1 MLNAIA
7 LMFKLSPHGKKQ
19 LLFNRIRNS
28 SEVTKVSDD
37 EFEYQ
42 HVSVVGAKV
51 PTWVIL
57 TPEVVPPVDG
67 IDMGTGASIG
77 FFGQPNKENAVG
89 E

>member
-19 LLFNRIRNS
+19 LLFNCIRNS

-37 EFEYQ
+37 E
-42 HVSVVGAKV
+42 SVVGAKV

-67 IDMGTGASIG
+67 INMGTGASIG